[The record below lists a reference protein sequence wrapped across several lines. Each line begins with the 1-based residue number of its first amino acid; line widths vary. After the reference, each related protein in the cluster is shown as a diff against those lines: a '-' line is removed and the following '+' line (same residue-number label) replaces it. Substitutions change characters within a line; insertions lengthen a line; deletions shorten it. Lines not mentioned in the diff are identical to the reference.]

1 MKLLVIGYGN
11 TLRGDDAVGPQ
22 VAEQVAAWQLPQ
34 VRSLAVQQLV
44 PELAEPMATAE
55 LVLFV
60 DAQIAED
67 DQAAP
72 QRLPL
77 SLAGEPTGWDHRWL
91 SQGLLQLTQAVY
103 GVCPP
108 AYQLLIPALQ
118 FKIGAPLSPTA
129 QAGVDWALAEIR
141 EVADA

>member
-1 MKLLVIGYGN
+1 M
-11 TLRGDDAVGPQ
+11 
-22 VAEQVAAWQLPQ
+22 AA
-34 VRSLAVQQLV
+34 
-44 PELAEPMATAE
+44 AE

-60 DAQIAED
+60 DAQIAVD
-67 DQAAP
+67 DQTQP

-77 SLAGEPTGWDHRWL
+77 GLAGAATGWDHRWQ

-108 AYQLLIPALQ
+108 AEQLLIPARQ
-118 FKIGAPLSPTA
+118 FELGAPLSPTA

-141 EVADA
+141 EVAHA